1 MSVDLPR
8 RPKGFLLS
16 PMAAGVG
23 VLVLLAL
30 LLALLPAAV
39 GLPAQLPPPGR
50 VFLGPDGQPLPF
62 KSDEEIL
69 RFLQEAE
76 VVSLKRIPVGVTDPQ
91 EALLEKDG
99 VRARAAYRDFDE
111 TYERVQLTDGD
122 FFMNLRDS
130 YLHEAAAYQMARLLG
145 LDSVPPAVA
154 RRHSGK
160 MVTLQLWIENALV
173 ESERRAEGLQP
184 EGAREFRLQVQ
195 TMYLFDELI
204 ANVDRNQGNLLFD
217 RDTWKL
223 WMIDHTRGFQRT
235 RDLRGVDKIT
245 WCRADLW
252 ERLRALQRAEV
263 DRALDRLVGRYEI
276 DALFERRDKLVAHI
290 QGLIDKYGEGAVL
303 FDPAR

>member
-1 MSVDLPR
+1 MSVDLPG
-8 RPKGFLLS
+8 RPKGFRLS

-23 VLVLLAL
+23 VLVLLAQ
-30 LLALLPAAV
+30 LLAPLPAAV
-39 GLPAQLPPPGR
+39 GLPAQLTSPGR

-62 KSDEEIL
+62 RSDEEIL

-76 VVSLKRIPVGVTDPQ
+76 VVSLKRIPVGITRPQ

-111 TYERVQLTDGD
+111 TYERVRLSDGD

-204 ANVDRNQGNLLFD
+204 ANVDRNEGNLLFD

-263 DRALDRLVGRYEI
+263 DRALARLVGRYEI

-290 QGLIDKYGEGAVL
+290 QGLIDKYGESAVL

>member
-8 RPKGFLLS
+8 VPKGFLLS

-30 LLALLPAAV
+30 LLASLPAAV
-39 GLPAQLPPPGR
+39 GLPAQLTSPER

-76 VVSLKRIPVGVTDPQ
+76 VVSLKRIPVGVTRPQ

-111 TYERVQLTDGD
+111 TYERVHLSDGD

-130 YLHEAAAYQMARLLG
+130 YIHEAAAYQMARLLG

-173 ESERRAEGLQP
+173 ESERRAAGLQP